1 MLLYKQDYLGKFAV
15 NKMNAFQ
22 VLDDNYNMQNN
33 SFLYYLREK
42 SIFNKEAFKQL
53 YDSIYALAEQNV
65 EISAVAL
72 KIHIVHYRI
81 IEALMY
87 HFDADDAYKI
97 TNLPENYNKILA
109 QMEKAVVF
117 YFQTRI

>member
-1 MLLYKQDYLGKFAV
+1 MGRFAV
-15 NKMNAFQ
+15 NKMDAFQ
-22 VLDDNYNMQNN
+22 VLDDNYNIQNN

-42 SIFNKEAFKQL
+42 SSFNKEAFKQL

-81 IEALMY
+81 IESFMY
-87 HFDADDAYKI
+87 HFDTDDAYQIK
-97 TNLPENYNKILA
+97 NLPETYNKILA
-109 QMEKAVVF
+109 QLEKAVAF